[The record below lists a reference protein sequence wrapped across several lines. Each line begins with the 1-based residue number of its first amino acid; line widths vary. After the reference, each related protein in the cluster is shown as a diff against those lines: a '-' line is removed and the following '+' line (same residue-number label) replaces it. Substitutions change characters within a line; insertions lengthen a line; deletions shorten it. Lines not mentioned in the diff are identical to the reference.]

1 MRMPPAVRPLFCD
14 LRRGHWALLAG
25 CSSDG
30 ERQRDMRTAWHHFV
44 PFTGAAPVSPGYRA
58 LEAAGTPVLML
69 RETGSGRTQ
78 ALRRV
83 PGQGR
88 GRGVVSWRAP
98 AGSEYDFLNGVLV
111 ATPGPAGGPG
121 LAPTSPRCWR
131 GLTAGRGAGPDRFE
145 SRLDGDGQVVIA
157 AYVCDVTITAA
168 RGARKAAPARGTD
181 SSIPMPPARGL
192 LWRARCSGSP
202 SGTGATFSI
211 ARGRVR
217 WGAASPVLTPGA
229 TERNDF
235 RGEKPS

>member
-1 MRMPPAVRPLFCD
+1 MRMP
-14 LRRGHWALLAG
+14 LRSGRYFVIFGAALALLAG

-69 RETGSGRTQ
+69 RETGSGHSL

-83 PGQGR
+83 PGQGA
-88 GRGVVSWRAP
+88 GGVVSWRAP

-111 ATPGPAGGPG
+111 AT
-121 LAPTSPRCWR
+121 R
-131 GLTAGRGAGPDRFE
+131 GLPQDLVSVDVSALLARIDSGQGGRADRFE

-168 RGARKAAPARGTD
+168 RVRESCTGPRDRFVNSYATGTGSAMAGSVQRIAP
-181 SSIPMPPARGL
+181 
-192 LWRARCSGSP
+192 
-202 SGTGATFSI
+202 GTGATFSM
-211 ARGRVR
+211 RG
-217 WGAASPVLTPGA
+217 
-229 TERNDF
+229 
-235 RGEKPS
+235 GE